1 MATRKHEPSGMSASK
16 YVLAAG
22 VVSSF
27 IPVVGWFT
35 LPASVVIACN
45 MGLQSGERNLK

>member
-1 MATRKHEPSGMSASK
+1 MATRKQPNGNSSARW
-16 YVLAAG
+16 VLAAG
-22 VVSSF
+22 AVSSF

-45 MGLQSGERNLK
+45 MALQSGERNLK

>member
-1 MATRKHEPSGMSASK
+1 MATRKHEPTGASSAK
-16 YVLAAG
+16 WVLAAG

-35 LPASVVIACN
+35 LPASVVIAAN
-45 MGLQSGERNLK
+45 MTLQAGERDLK